1 MAARK
6 GRGATGNLPGR
17 FEQHITERVDDGW
30 EQQPDDGSL
39 RTSASPEHA
48 RSIISRNRSPD
59 VPFEQSINPY
69 RGCEHGCIYCFARP
83 THSYLNLSPGLD
95 FETQLYYKA
104 NAAELLEKAL
114 RRPGYRCTP
123 IVLGTNTD
131 PYQPLDRQQQIT
143 RRLLEVLR
151 DFRHPV
157 SLITKGYHVD
167 RDLDLLQELAQ
178 QGLASV
184 CISLTSLNPELKR
197 RLEPRA
203 TGPGRR
209 LELIRLLRRA
219 GVPVTVLIA
228 PVIPVLT
235 DPELERLIAAAA
247 ESGAESAGYVLLR
260 LPHEV
265 APLFQ
270 DWLRTHYPG
279 QAGRVMAQVRAS
291 RGGHDYDNRFGHRM
305 RGTGPFAELIAQRF
319 RMACRRHGLSPRETP
334 SLDTSAFRPPPSSG
348 CQLTLW

>member
-83 THSYLNLSPGLD
+83 THSYLNLSPGPGFRD
-95 FETQLYYKA
+95 
-104 NAAELLEKAL
+104 AALLQGRMPRSCWK
-114 RRPGYRCTP
+114 RRFAVPAIAATP

-131 PYQPLDRQQQIT
+131 PYQPLERTSSRSRDGCWRCC
-143 RRLLEVLR
+143 E

-247 ESGAESAGYVLLR
+247 ESGAESAGYVFA
-260 LPHEV
+260 
-265 APLFQ
+265 APST
-270 DWLRTHYPG
+270 RGCSAVPG
-279 QAGRVMAQVRAS
+279 LAADPLSRAGGA
-291 RGGHDYDNRFGHRM
+291 GDGP
-305 RGTGPFAELIAQRF
+305 GTGKS
-319 RMACRRHGLSPRETP
+319 RRP
-334 SLDTSAFRPPPSSG
+334 
-348 CQLTLW
+348 